1 MNEES
6 LSLKKSSFISILPLC
21 IPPSPTLDYTNLLLY
36 CVLKTI
42 QEKGDMLSMIE
53 YVDTALESIKSPVD
67 IHSILLSCC
76 FFLEESLTS
85 IQTIACSTLLSHL
98 VEKWLSQKQTL
109 SQEVYALLLLF
120 IAIGHNEDLL
130 QKIMQLLLTSSSSTS
145 ISLQDCYC
153 QEEKILLS
161 YCYSHSIATTFS
173 SSSFLHLLFLF
184 SSSKQ
189 DIEYFFT
196 LQSSQQDTYS
206 IQFTIFLYSSFISS
220 Q

>member
-21 IPPSPTLDYTNLLLY
+21 LLPTPTLDYTNLLLY

-42 QEKGDMLSMIE
+42 QEKGDILSMIE
-53 YVDTALESIKSPVD
+53 YVDTSLDSIKSPVD
-67 IHSILLSCC
+67 IHSIFLSCC
-76 FFLEESLTS
+76 FFLEESLTP

-109 SQEVYALLLLF
+109 SQEVYVLLLLF

-130 QKIMQLLLTSSSSTS
+130 QKVMQLLIFSSSSTS
-145 ISLQDCYC
+145 IPLQDCYC

-161 YCYSHSIATTFS
+161 YCDSHSITN
-173 SSSFLHLLFLF
+173 SFLHLLSLF
-184 SSSKQ
+184 SSSKR
-189 DIEYFFT
+189 DIESFFT

-206 IQFTIFLYSSFISS
+206 IQFTIFLYSSSFSS